1 MTVHTLTRLFS
12 PYPLGRVTLANRVV
26 MAPMTRSR
34 AVGNVPNALMATY
47 YGQRAD
53 AGLIITEGTS
63 PSPNGLGYSSIP
75 GLYNDAH
82 VAGWKLVTDAVHA
95 KGGRIVVQLMHT
107 GRIGHALNL
116 PEGAEVVGPSAI
128 VAPGEIWTNQQQ
140 MQPHPAPRALSTD
153 EVKATVTEFVESAR
167 RAIEAG
173 FDGVELHGANG
184 YLIEQ
189 FLNPAAN
196 QRTDAYGGSAEN
208 RNRFLLEIAE
218 ATAAA
223 IGGDRVGV
231 RLSPYGAN
239 GGMGAFD
246 GLDAQYAA
254 LASGLSAL
262 GLAYLHVVDH
272 SAMGAPAVPAAIK
285 ATLREAFKG
294 TYILSGN
301 YDAATAE
308 RDLEAGL
315 GDLVAFGR
323 PFISN
328 PDLVTKLQ
336 TGAALTPPDPA
347 TMYAGGEAGYTD
359 YPVGQ

>member
-12 PYPLGRVTLANRVV
+12 PYPLGPVTLANRVV

-34 AVGNVPNALMATY
+34 AAGNVPNALIATY

-63 PSPNGLGYSSIP
+63 PSPNGLGYASIP
-75 GLYNDAH
+75 GLFNDEQ
-82 VAGWKLVTDAVHA
+82 VAGWKLVTEAVHA
-95 KGGRIVVQLMHT
+95 KGGRIFVQLMHT
-107 GRIGHALNL
+107 GRIGHPLNL
-116 PEGAEVVGPSAI
+116 PAGAEVVGPSAV
-128 VAPGEIWTNQQQ
+128 VAPGEIWTTEG
-140 MQPHPAPRALSTD
+140 MLAHPVPRALTTD
-153 EVKATVTEFVESAR
+153 EVKATINEFVESAK
-167 RAIEAG
+167 RAVEAG

-189 FLNPAAN
+189 FLHPASN
-196 QRTDAYGGSAEN
+196 QRTDAYGGSPEN

-218 ATAAA
+218 ATVSA
-223 IGGDRVGV
+223 IGGHRVGV
-231 RLSPYGAN
+231 RVSPYGAN
-239 GGMGAFD
+239 GGMGEFD
-246 GLDAQYAA
+246 GLEAQYGA
-254 LASGLSAL
+254 LAAGLSAL
-262 GLAYLHVVDH
+262 GVQYIHVVDH
-272 SAMGAPAVPAAIK
+272 SAMGAPEVPASIK
-285 ATLREAFKG
+285 SLIRETFKG

-308 RDLEAGL
+308 KDLEAGL

-336 TGAALTPPDPA
+336 TGAALTPVDPA